1 MPAHAWELG
10 EHRSQPAA
18 LIHTDMASQLRP
30 TLSRTFASSSAAY
43 AQSLKDRMA
52 ELIPKEIENVK
63 AVRAAHGNKSFGE
76 MTVDQAYGGMRGI
89 KVGLSLPSISG
100 RWIDSGCRV

>member
-1 MPAHAWELG
+1 
-10 EHRSQPAA
+10 
-18 LIHTDMASQLRP
+18 
-30 TLSRTFASSSAAY
+30 
-43 AQSLKDRMA
+43 MA

-89 KVGLSLPSISG
+89 KVCRLAALGLRSLVPKQRG
-100 RWIDSGCRV
+100 FLWIALLSNRHV

>member
-1 MPAHAWELG
+1 
-10 EHRSQPAA
+10 
-18 LIHTDMASQLRP
+18 
-30 TLSRTFASSSAAY
+30 
-43 AQSLKDRMA
+43 MA

-89 KVGLSLPSISG
+89 KVSRGTPKSPLTSLISSASDLLLVAVRLALWRSQLTTAGPHLG
-100 RWIDSGCRV
+100 RIRA

>member
-1 MPAHAWELG
+1 
-10 EHRSQPAA
+10 
-18 LIHTDMASQLRP
+18 
-30 TLSRTFASSSAAY
+30 
-43 AQSLKDRMA
+43 MA

-89 KVGLSLPSISG
+89 KVSGSLGGQADLPAATSNMPVVTHCSEHNTLVSPTCPSQRTALAKHSEIRVLTPGSHLG
-100 RWIDSGCRV
+100 RIRP

>member
-1 MPAHAWELG
+1 
-10 EHRSQPAA
+10 
-18 LIHTDMASQLRP
+18 
-30 TLSRTFASSSAAY
+30 
-43 AQSLKDRMA
+43 MA

-89 KVGLSLPSISG
+89 KVSAKILPESSPHG
-100 RWIDSGCRV
+100 

>member
-1 MPAHAWELG
+1 
-10 EHRSQPAA
+10 
-18 LIHTDMASQLRP
+18 
-30 TLSRTFASSSAAY
+30 
-43 AQSLKDRMA
+43 MA

-89 KVGLSLPSISG
+89 KVSFDMCQGG
-100 RWIDSGCRV
+100 